1 MMAYYRVIMRVD
13 IERIVEATS
22 EKDALEKVDSTD
34 MMFELK
40 HYGVDEEF
48 IVEKAWE
55 E

>member
-1 MMAYYRVIMRVD
+1 MAFYRVIMRVD
-13 IERIVEATS
+13 IERIVEAKT
-22 EKDALEKVDSTD
+22 EEEALEKADTDD

-40 HYGVDEEF
+40 YYGVDEEF